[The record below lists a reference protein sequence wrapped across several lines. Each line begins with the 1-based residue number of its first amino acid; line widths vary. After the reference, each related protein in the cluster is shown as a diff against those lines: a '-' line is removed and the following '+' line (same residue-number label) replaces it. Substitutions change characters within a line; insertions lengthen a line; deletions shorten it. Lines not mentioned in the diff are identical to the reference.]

1 MTCSRARAINKL
13 LVDGKIDLFK
23 SKDGLLYRPKAPS
36 KAASISGDQEEKI
49 VFTIIEKAGNL
60 GSWIRDIRGQSNL
73 GQTQLTKV
81 LKTLEGRKLI
91 KVVKTVNATK
101 KKVYML
107 YNLEPDHSVTG
118 GAWYSEQVEGGHPPV
133 YIE

>member
-1 MTCSRARAINKL
+1 M
-13 LVDGKIDLFK
+13 GKE
-23 SKDGLLYRPKAPS
+23 GLLYKAKAPS

-49 VFTIIEKAGNL
+49 VYSIVEKAGNL

-73 GQTQLTKV
+73 GKTQLTKV
-81 LKTLEGRKLI
+81 LKSLESKKLI
-91 KVVKTVNATK
+91 KSVKTVNATK

-118 GAWYSEQVEGGHPPV
+118 GAWYNKQNINNKYKE
-133 YIE
+133 ILI